1 MPAPPPSHEPVVADL
16 VTPEIQQMLEQ
27 RRIGD
32 ARLALKDLLDVEI
45 ADIIAALPAEL
56 GALAFRILPRDRAA
70 DVFPHFDHDLQE
82 ALVKPL
88 SDRQIGLIFD
98 EMDPDDRVEFLEDAD
113 EDLVAS
119 LMALMKPEERQETEK
134 ILEYPEES
142 VGRLATPDYLTVRP
156 DWTVAQALQHIREHG
171 KEAET
176 IHTLYVVDDH
186 GRLIDHVTLRDLVTA
201 PSTETCQTLRRGQ
214 TVSLQATDDREQAV
228 LTMERYDIPVLPVVD
243 TDGTLVGIVTFD
255 DVADVAEEEATEDIL
270 KMAGAGHALM
280 ESHSVFTSVRVR
292 LPWLLATA
300 ITGSV
305 NAIVIGTFQA
315 SLSQV
320 LALAFFIPVVL
331 GMGGNVGTQ
340 SASIVVRGLATG
352 RISLQQFWSI
362 LRREATVGL
371 ILGMVYGVAVGA
383 FGIFRLASNG
393 WYNALLIGATVGV
406 SILSSM
412 TLGTLVAAIY
422 PMVFERFHVDPA
434 AASGPFVTTTTDLL
448 GTLTYFLVAKAILG
462 I

>member
-1 MPAPPPSHEPVVADL
+1 MLPARLQLLSTTVSRLLRRGARQALEKIMHKYRPEEMAVAFLHLTPAERSQLFDACPDDEYRADL
-16 VTPEIQQMLEQ
+16 
-27 RRIGD
+27 
-32 ARLALKDLLDVEI
+32 LAEMELD
-45 ADIIAALPAEL
+45 IAAEL
-56 GALAFRILPRDRAA
+56 VASLPRERAVA
-70 DVFPHFDHDLQE
+70 LLQ
-82 ALVKPL
+82 
-88 SDRQIGLIFD
+88 R
-98 EMDPDDRVEFLEDAD
+98 MDPDDAADVIGELPEDLQGEILERLHGEQQEHLEDLLQYDDATAGGIMNPNVFSLPRDTTIKDAIAALQEAGDQEVVFYVYVVND
-113 EDLVAS
+113 EQQLVGVVP
-119 LMALMKPEERQETEK
+119 LR
-134 ILEYPEES
+134 
-142 VGRLATPDYLTVRP
+142 RLVTSRP
-156 DWTVAQALQHIREHG
+156 D
-171 KEAET
+171 
-176 IHTLYVVDDH
+176 
-186 GRLIDHVTLRDLVTA
+186 
-201 PSTETCQTLRRGQ
+201 QTLDEIMTSDVISVQPEVDQEEVARL
-214 TVSLQATDDREQAV
+214 VS
-228 LTMERYDIPVLPVVD
+228 RYGFLSLPVVD
-243 TDGTLVGIVTFD
+243 QARRLLGVVTID
-255 DVADVAEEEATEDIL
+255 DVIDVIREEATEDIL

-280 ESHSVFTSVRVR
+280 ESHSVLTSVKVR

-352 RISLQQFWSI
+352 RISLQQFWTI